1 MVWAGRRVVLGVSGG
16 IACYKSCLLARRLTE
31 AGARVDV
38 VLTRSAAEFVGPVTF
53 EALTG
58 RPVLTSLW
66 EPGRALAH
74 VRLPQ
79 EVDLVVVAPA
89 TAHLIARMAQ
99 GLADDV
105 LTTLLLARTGPVLL
119 APAMNDEMYSRPET
133 QANLERLRARGVV
146 FVGPEIGAL
155 AEGPSERPGRM
166 SEPEMILAHAA
177 RLLRGSGKLAGRRVV
192 VTAGPTRE
200 SIDPVRV
207 VTNRSSGKMGYR
219 LAEAAWERGAEVVLV
234 SGPVALPPPLGVMLR
249 RVVVT
254 AGPTRESI
262 DPVRVVTNRSS
273 GKMGYRVAEVA
284 WERGADVVLISG
296 PVALPEPTGVRVK
309 RVESTKEL
317 EEAVRAELPA
327 ADVLVMAAAPADYR
341 PSSPSDRKRSRIEGA
356 LAIPMEPTT
365 DVLDATREV
374 RKAGSVV
381 VGFALETGDALAKG
395 LAKLERKDLDLIVVN
410 DALEP
415 DAGFEKDTNRVAL
428 LGRDGTRKILPLQSK
443 REVAEAIFDL
453 VEQSLGR

>member
-1 MVWAGRRVVLGVSGG
+1 VWAGRHVVLGVSGG
-16 IACYKSCLLARRLTE
+16 IACYKSCTLARRLTE

-38 VLTRSAAEFVGPVTF
+38 VMTQAAAEFVRPATF

-58 RPVLTSLW
+58 RPVQSSLW
-66 EPGRALAH
+66 EPGGALSH
-74 VRLPQ
+74 VRLGHG
-79 EVDLVVVAPA
+79 DLIIVAPA
-89 TAHLIARMAQ
+89 TAHLLARLAH
-99 GLADDV
+99 GFADDV
-105 LTTLLLARTGPVLL
+105 LTALLLARTAPLL
-119 APAMNDEMYSRPET
+119 VAPAMNDEMFAHPAT
-133 QANLERLRARGVV
+133 QANLQTLRSSGVA
-146 FVGPEIGAL
+146 FVGPEIGSL

-166 SEPEMILAHAA
+166 SEPEVIMTHAA
-177 RLLRGSGKLAGRRVV
+177 RLLRAGRL
-192 VTAGPTRE
+192 TG
-200 SIDPVRV
+200 
-207 VTNRSSGKMGYR
+207 
-219 LAEAAWERGAEVVLV
+219 
-234 SGPVALPPPLGVMLR
+234 R

-296 PVALPEPTGVRVK
+296 PVALPEPTGVRMR
-309 RVESTKEL
+309 RVDSTEEL
-317 EEAVRAELPA
+317 EDAVRTELPA

-341 PSSPSDRKRSRIEGA
+341 PSSPSDSKRSRIDGA

-365 DVLDATREV
+365 DVLDATREA
-374 RKAGSVV
+374 RKSGSVI

-415 DAGFEKDTNRVAL
+415 GAGFEKDTNRVAL

-443 REVAEAIFDL
+443 RDVAEAILDL
-453 VEQSLGR
+453 VEQTLGR